1 MHQNNSNQQVVS
13 WSRSLFPAAFL
24 DVVAGLT
31 CGVLARDIHFNDCIL
46 HLRQKKKKKKNW
58 TNSRTGQDR
67 TEKRGTKTFKMAQ
80 VSTLDLFLS

>member
-46 HLRQKKKKKKNW
+46 HLRQKKKKKKKKKLDKFKD
-58 TNSRTGQDR
+58 RTGQDR
-67 TEKRGTKTFKMAQ
+67 KAGNQ
-80 VSTLDLFLS
+80 NLQNGPG